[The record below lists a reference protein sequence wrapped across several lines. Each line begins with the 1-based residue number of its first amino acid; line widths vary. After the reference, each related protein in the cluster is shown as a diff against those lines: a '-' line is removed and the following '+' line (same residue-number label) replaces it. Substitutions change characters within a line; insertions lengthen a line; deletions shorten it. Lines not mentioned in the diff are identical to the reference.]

1 MAEWVAQN
9 VQRVRKSVAA
19 ACERAGRDPQQVTL
33 IGVTKGVTPEMVRV
47 AWNAGVRHFGENR
60 IQEAQPKI
68 AALADLTAA
77 VWHLIG
83 HVQTNKAKPAVEL
96 FAMVHSVDSIRIA
109 DALSARAAQ
118 IGKRLAVWLEVNVS
132 GEASK
137 QGVAP
142 SAAEALARHLRNA
155 PALEWRGLMTIAPL
169 SDDAEQA
176 RQVFR
181 ALRELRDTLQRAIG
195 VNGLQLS
202 MGMSH
207 DFTVAVEEGAD
218 LVRIG
223 SAIFQEQFR
232 HGR

>member
-9 VQRVRKSVAA
+9 VQRVHESIAA

-33 IGVTKGVTPEMVRV
+33 IGVTKGVTPAMVRA
-47 AWNAGVRHFGENR
+47 AWSAGVRHFGENR

-68 AALADLTAA
+68 AALADLTGA

-96 FAMVHSVDSIRIA
+96 FAMVHAVDSIRIA

-118 IGKRLAVWLEVNVS
+118 IGKRLAVWLQVNVS

-142 SAAEALARHLRNA
+142 GEAEALARHLRST

-169 SDDAEQA
+169 GDGAEQA
-176 RQVFR
+176 RPVFR
-181 ALRELRDTLQRAIG
+181 ALRELRDALQRAIG
-195 VNGLQLS
+195 VDQLQLS

-218 LVRIG
+218 IVRIG